1 MDKSGSPEETLQMI
15 ECGSLD
21 LNFPIKYGI
30 LLLGKTKVGKTTTSH
45 YLTHQV
51 L

>member
-1 MDKSGSPEETLQMI
+1 MM
-15 ECGSLD
+15 ECGMLDLSLD
-21 LNFPIKYGI
+21 IDSGI
-30 LLLGKTKVGKTTTSH
+30 LLVGKTKAGKTTTSH